1 MTDRLREAP
10 FGVGG
15 QELDQ
20 HARAIGGIL
29 LLSGGHRHIS
39 GAGQGIEHGPG
50 QMRKR
55 VGGQV
60 WYWTRRN

>member
-39 GAGQGIEHGPG
+39 GAG
-50 QMRKR
+50 
-55 VGGQV
+55 
-60 WYWTRRN
+60 